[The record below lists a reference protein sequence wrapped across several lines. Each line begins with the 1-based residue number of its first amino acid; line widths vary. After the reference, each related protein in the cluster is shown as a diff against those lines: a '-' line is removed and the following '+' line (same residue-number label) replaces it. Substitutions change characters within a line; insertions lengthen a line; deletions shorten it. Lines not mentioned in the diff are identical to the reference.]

1 MINKEE
7 FNDQVMLELATVERI
22 IAELFAKKDEAI
34 KGIDYWNRQA
44 DALRVLNSRLK
55 FEIKGKSFG
64 IG

>member
-34 KGIDYWNRQA
+34 KGIDYWSRQA

-55 FEIKGKSFG
+55 FEIKGNAL
-64 IG
+64 